1 MKKILILLA
10 LTLSLTLLF
19 SGCANLPF
27 FGSNQKTLY
36 VTLAPNAPQTTVS
49 VNNQVVQ
56 VVNSKSNSSVNY
68 HYSAPPGSNYAIST
82 SAMSDNT
89 QFVGTLSQNMYVNV
103 SSYGQVT
110 QHN

>member
-1 MKKILILLA
+1 MKKVLILITLTLA
-10 LTLSLTLLF
+10 LALLF
-19 SGCANLPF
+19 TGCANLPF
-27 FGSNQKTLY
+27 FGGNQKTLY

-56 VVNSKSNSSVNY
+56 VVNAKSNSSVNY
-68 HYSAPPGSNYAIST
+68 RYSAPPGSNYTIST

-89 QFVGTLSQNMYVNV
+89 QFVGTLTQNMYVNV
-103 SSYGQVT
+103 STYGQVS